1 MDVIFPFCG
10 DAVAD
15 CVVPLSLIP
24 LAAAAAEA
32 TFAIIGSAPA
42 LLVLA
47 AKEELFGSCE
57 TEDDPECRITFDR
70 SHGVMIKDINFIDY
84 IKTN

>member
-1 MDVIFPFCG
+1 M
-10 DAVAD
+10 AD

-57 TEDDPECRITFDR
+57 TEDDPEYRITIDR
-70 SHGVMIKDINFIDY
+70 SHKVMIKDTLIIDC
-84 IKTN
+84 IKNKVNI

>member
-57 TEDDPECRITFDR
+57 TEDDPEYKITIDR
-70 SHGVMIKDINFIDY
+70 SHKGDDKRYLVEC
-84 IKTN
+84 

>member
-57 TEDDPECRITFDR
+57 TEDDPKYKITIDR
-70 SHGVMIKDINFIDY
+70 SHKVMIKDNFNY
-84 IKTN
+84 RLH

>member
-32 TFAIIGSAPA
+32 TVAIFGSTPA
-42 LLVLA
+42 LLFLA
-47 AKEELFGSCE
+47 VKEEFWGSWE
-57 TEDDPECRITFDR
+57 TEDDPENNKLLIDDTF
-70 SHGVMIKDINFIDY
+70 V
-84 IKTN
+84 